1 MNISSC
7 FPNTLQYSRVGS
19 IRVIDSKSL
28 RSATAGS
35 TGPLVWSMIYSIAG
49 RKGHSGR
56 EPANRSGCSRIDYFT
71 VSMHS
76 PAVRAARGDN
86 EWKCR
91 SCDLIMHWKWP
102 IIQCR
107 WGVLHL
113 YLNQRIIQSTLG
125 GDVSHSTHSPT
136 ATRLRLC
143 SSLCYRW
150 KFLLAYLIRCYMAR
164 SNKVGNNSLRPEWDE
179 VNDAIKPNSSTMSF
193 ILCYDDL

>member
-1 MNISSC
+1 
-7 FPNTLQYSRVGS
+7 
-19 IRVIDSKSL
+19 
-28 RSATAGS
+28 
-35 TGPLVWSMIYSIAG
+35 MIYSIAG

-125 GDVSHSTHSPT
+125 GDVSYSTHSPT

-193 ILCYDDL
+193 ILMMIYNQTGWSYKRRIRFAFCHHSFVTFIIRHKQIVSLKK